1 MGDVSW
7 KRFVKVI
14 ALHQSAA
21 AQPPRDR
28 VLAADEIRTLWHGLD
43 RVYLLYA
50 LLEAVFFAAG
60 IVRDDFFVVFS
71 AVCFAVFLAAFLPTD
86 FDGLSRDFFRAG
98 RTINCGVT
106 GEPKIPRS
114 VMDIMTTSSP
124 AFKGSASIVCFATLD
139 TLLAISFTVCIVPSP
154 IYRRPWRSPRVG

>member
-43 RVYLLYA
+43 RSICPTLSWKP
-50 LLEAVFFAAG
+50 FSSAG

-106 GEPKIPRS
+106 GEPKIRRS